1 MQRAKIYMPFAFK
14 HCRAYV
20 CSKMRKAITILFF
33 TLFLNAL
40 TAQEVFFPV
49 ESWQYSQAY
58 RNNFTAWRPVKTD
71 AQLNRLA
78 RPLYHVVHD
87 TDKVIEIVD
96 EQHAYSKPLFRYFYQ
111 MQDAFYKVQEPGK
124 YALIINPVFHFASG
138 RSDTSMIYRNTRGA
152 EIFGNIGGMERG
164 IGFYSYF
171 TENQEQ
177 YPIQYRALPDS
188 LNFVPNEF
196 FYKPFKKK
204 GAVDYFQARG
214 YVTFSA
220 AKNIVKLQ
228 FGHDKHKIGQ
238 GYRSLILSDY
248 APQYLFF
255 KINTDVGKVHYQ
267 NLFTQFTDNG
277 PILSNI
283 LYGKKYAAFH
293 RLSFD
298 VRPNINVGINE
309 MIVFDRIDS
318 TQSNQFDFNYLNPVI
333 FYRSI
338 ESNLGSRDNS
348 LMALDFSWRIKN
360 RYVVYGQF
368 LLDEFNL
375 KFLKTEP
382 NWWANKY
389 GYQFGVRGINAFK
402 IKDLDILAEY
412 NHVRP
417 YTYSHKRPTQS
428 YSHFNQALAHP
439 LGANFSEAIFEVK
452 YRLGRKWHL
461 QSSLIFAR
469 TGRDSFLNGR
479 NYGGNILRSYDSRAT
494 EFNSV
499 MYMGKHSDLF
509 LYDLCISYMPR
520 YNWFIDARIN
530 YRQFAGNNNLFF
542 SLGLRLNANLRKF
555 DY

>member
-1 MQRAKIYMPFAFK
+1 MILFAFQTY
-14 HCRAYV
+14 RAYF
-20 CSKMRKAITILFF
+20 CSTMRKALSILFLSF
-33 TLFLNAL
+33 CINTLF
-40 TAQEVFFPV
+40 AQEVFYPV

-58 RNNFTAWRPVKTD
+58 RNNFTAWRPVKSD
-71 AQLNRLA
+71 GQLNRFARTLYLIERDTDRIIEIIDEQQFVD
-78 RPLYHVVHD
+78 RPLF
-87 TDKVIEIVD
+87 K
-96 EQHAYSKPLFRYFYQ
+96 YFYK

-124 YALIINPVFHFASG
+124 YALIVNPVFQFSSG
-138 RSDTSMIYRNTRGA
+138 RSDTAMVYRNTRGG
-152 EIFGNIGGMERG
+152 EILGNVGGLERG

-177 YPIQYRALPDS
+177 YPIQYRPLTDS

-196 FYKPFKKK
+196 VYKTFKKK

-214 YVTFSA
+214 YVTFNA
-220 AKNIVKLQ
+220 ANNLVKFQ
-228 FGHDKHKIGQ
+228 FGHDKHKIGS

-248 APQYLFF
+248 APQFLFF
-255 KINTDVGKVHYQ
+255 KINTDLGKFHYQ

-277 PILSNI
+277 PFLGGSSFT
-283 LYGKKYAAFH
+283 KKYAAFH

-298 VRPNINVGINE
+298 VTKNINIGVNE
-309 MIVFDRIDS
+309 MVVFDRMDS
-318 TQSNQFDFNYLNPVI
+318 TQANQFDFNYLNPVI

-338 ESNLGSRDNS
+338 EHNLGSPDNS
-348 LMALDFSWRIKN
+348 LMAVDFSWKIRS

-389 GYQFGVRGINAFK
+389 GYQLGARAINAFK
-402 IKDLDILAEY
+402 IKNLDLLAEY

-417 YTYSHKRPTQS
+417 YTYSHRRSTQS

-439 LGANFSEAIFEVK
+439 LGANFSEAILEVK
-452 YRLGRKWHL
+452 YSLGKKWHL

-499 MYMGKHSDLF
+499 MYMGKRSDLF
-509 LYDLCISYMPR
+509 LYDLSISYMPR
-520 YNWFIDARIN
+520 YNWFIDARVN
-530 YRQFAGNNNLFF
+530 YRQFAGNSNLFF
-542 SLGLRLNANLRKF
+542 SLGLRINANLRKF